1 MDISTYI
8 KRMNQLYGSE
18 QQVASNPLNIPAHMQ
33 HQLDE
38 GQLTPEE
45 FYQHQSIPQSERP
58 LTGAEGGRV
67 YDTRKYFSRGQLVQP
82 GPGRPG
88 YRGDPGDRKRIF
100 KTKISRFSNLPK
112 DKQGVWKWQREG
124 KGKDLYQRAGESY
137 RDFIKR
143 VKDVKSQKR
152 VVSAG
157 EKFADWLKTNY
168 GSNKKIDKRM
178 KELIFESGIE
188 ITEGNART
196 YLTKNNKSL
205 LNKVRTSGVLNI
217 PQMPEGKGV
226 QELWNERYKT
236 PWEKASWRE
245 RDFFI
250 NNYKSILAEKVK
262 LKKGNY
268 ISADELMKM
277 TGLDKEQIK
286 ATDTALGRYIRKF
299 LKPVRSYQQHVDEA
313 GQTRQINYYK
323 KPTEVQLNK
332 LTEFTGTATKL
343 RQKTVDLIN
352 ELYPKYRHYYQNGK
366 LPPLKKV
373 LEAFPNK
380 TAHAIGFAETRI
392 AQMLDGATFPKDPEL
407 IKIKPNKSKAN
418 LLFEAF
424 DNEPWGTP
432 RATGIRSVAMGA
444 IESRLGYDAG
454 TIDQFKQEIRR
465 ILKQHNIPIYDPKK
479 KYSKNN
485 FGFQIDEFASL
496 TGSGRSKA
504 PEFSQFINFA
514 EGKMNMGQL
523 AKFQIEFNKT
533 RDAIEA
539 NPKNMAQELKKFKKI
554 RDGYVQTLG
563 VDLADIKPGL
573 ASQHYSKEFLEEAK
587 KTRHVGRRIIP
598 GIDLEAASKR
608 VGHTVIVPE
617 EYRTF
622 SQALEKQNRPT
633 LTKNIKQLKEGVM
646 KFFGEY
652 DEKKAFKKFYDYMD
666 KATPS
671 QIKKI
676 MKFIPKI
683 AQADDISDRR
693 YASADNIMTD
703 ATYVDETSP
712 VTEAGMVPEFI
723 TRNPKTS
730 IVAGGA
736 LSKLSGRVG
745 GPDPLKYLRK
755 VPRKIV
761 SALGTPTGAV
771 AAWPLAAMGM
781 KKAGWIDED
790 TPAFDIKSTGDRIG
804 AEAEL
809 ALAPELVK
817 WTSKLTKPIKN
828 QAARSAVT
836 QLLNLGMKPATA
848 MRVART
854 AQPLGLL
861 SLGGEGLYHMYKKGH
876 FDKERMMPSLMDQG
890 AYEAAQQ
897 EQFDVNQP
905 MLAAGGRVPFGK
917 GKVVTGID
925 KGRRAFMKW
934 LAGITGAGIAAG
946 TGLIKFGK
954 TIGKGKTVVKAGD
967 HIIQGTP
974 GMPDWYIPLINRIV
988 KEGDDVTA
996 KLGTVEREIVHTKKI
1011 GKGEE
1016 VTVYQNLDTGNVRV
1030 TYGPL
1035 HPRASND
1042 LSTVHLEYRAPEVI
1056 DSGKMKG
1063 QKTKP
1068 EFDAVESE
1076 PKYVAV
1082 GPDDAE
1088 VQWDFDNVVGNVDD
1102 LTTDTS
1108 KLKEFGTKRKLTHK
1122 DKVKAKK
1129 KQKYRQQLEEDTST
1143 QVDYSASKYG
1153 EGDDTSDLFDE
1164 FGNYIGD

>member
-1 MDISTYI
+1 MRI
-8 KRMNQLYGSE
+8 KDFTDTIRHLTDSF
-18 QQVASNPLNIPAHMQ
+18 NIPEARRMIQ
-33 HQLDE
+33 ENPALTQEQFVEDSKELQRVAE
-38 GQLTPEE
+38 GAFAPERIE
-45 FYQHQSIPQSERP
+45 MPNWRDLIREEGIQVGEQV
-58 LTGAEGGRV
+58 AEGGRIGLQ
-67 YDTRKYFSRGQLVQP
+67 SGQLVQP

-88 YRGDPGDRKRIF
+88 YQGDRKRIF
-100 KTKISRFSNLPK
+100 KTKISRFSKLPK
-112 DKQGVWKWQREG
+112 DKQGVWKWQREE

-188 ITEGNART
+188 IEEGNART

-205 LNKVRTSGVLNI
+205 LNKVRTSGVLDM

-250 NNYKSILAEKVK
+250 NNYKDILAEKVK

-268 ISADELMKM
+268 ISADGLMKM
-277 TGLDKEQIK
+277 TGLNESQIK

-299 LKPVRSYQQHVDEA
+299 LKPVRSYRQHVDEA
-313 GQTRQINYYK
+313 GQTRQLNYYK
-323 KPTEVQLNK
+323 NPTEVQLNK

-366 LPPLKKV
+366 LPPLEKV

-407 IKIKPNKSKAN
+407 MKIKMNKSKAN
-418 LLFEAF
+418 LLFESF
-424 DNEPWGTP
+424 DKEPWGTP
-432 RATGIRSVAMGA
+432 RGMGIRSVAMGA
-444 IESRLGYDAG
+444 IESKLGYDPG

-523 AKFQIEFNKT
+523 AQFQREFNKT

-554 RDGYVQTLG
+554 REGYVQTLG

-573 ASQHYSKEFLEEAK
+573 ASKHYSKEFLEEAK
-587 KTRHVGRRIIP
+587 KTRQIGRRRIL

-633 LTKNIKQLKEGVM
+633 FTKNIKQLKEGVM

-652 DEKKAFKKFYDYMD
+652 DEKKAFKEFYKYMD
-666 KATPS
+666 KATPA
-671 QIKKI
+671 QIKEIIKKI
-676 MKFIPKI
+676 PKI
-683 AQADDISDRR
+683 VQAEDISDRR

-712 VTEAGMVPEFI
+712 VMEAGMVPEFVKK
-723 TRNPKTS
+723 NPWTSAGVGTAAALTQKPVRSLVGKTF
-730 IVAGGA
+730 
-736 LSKLSGRVG
+736 RT
-745 GPDPLKYLRK
+745 
-755 VPRKIV
+755 
-761 SALGTPTGAV
+761 LGTP
-771 AAWPLAAMGM
+771 LAG
-781 KKAGWIDED
+781 
-790 TPAFDIKSTGDRIG
+790 PAFAGLNVYDKMKQGKSLADAVVDPLTGI
-804 AEAEL
+804 EL
-809 ALAPELVK
+809 ALPGMFKENLAK
-817 WTSKLTKPIKN
+817 ITKNP
-828 QAARSAVT
+828 R
-836 QLLNLGMKPATA
+836 LMKF
-848 MRVART
+848 
-854 AQPLGLL
+854 L
-861 SLGGEGLYHMYKKGH
+861 SLGYKIPKTARTIG
-876 FDKERMMPSLMDQG
+876 SLTTPIG
-890 AYEAAQQ
+890 WA
-897 EQFDVNQP
+897 
-905 MLAAGGRVPFGK
+905 LTAAGLAKEGYNVLK
-917 GKVVTGID
+917 EDKVRRESITPEQR
-925 KGRRAFMKW
+925 RRA
-934 LAGITGAGIAAG
+934 
-946 TGLIKFGK
+946 
-954 TIGKGKTVVKAGD
+954 
-967 HIIQGTP
+967 Q
-974 GMPDWYIPLINRIV
+974 
-988 KEGDDVTA
+988 
-996 KLGTVEREIVHTKKI
+996 RE
-1011 GKGEE
+1011 
-1016 VTVYQNLDTGNVRV
+1016 YFDR
-1030 TYGPL
+1030 
-1035 HPRASND
+1035 D
-1042 LSTVHLEYRAPEVI
+1042 L
-1056 DSGKMKG
+1056 
-1063 QKTKP
+1063 
-1068 EFDAVESE
+1068 
-1076 PKYVAV
+1076 
-1082 GPDDAE
+1082 
-1088 VQWDFDNVVGNVDD
+1088 
-1102 LTTDTS
+1102 
-1108 KLKEFGTKRKLTHK
+1108 
-1122 DKVKAKK
+1122 
-1129 KQKYRQQLEEDTST
+1129 
-1143 QVDYSASKYG
+1143 
-1153 EGDDTSDLFDE
+1153 
-1164 FGNYIGD
+1164 